1 MAPCDRTSFSPR
13 DFPRDLR
20 GEAVLGLSALALL
33 VVSATVALH
42 LKLVREKLTV
52 YTLECIDLRTGQRD
66 TYYDCPSIKV
76 ELEQA
81 WCGRTHIKRACSG
94 RVQD

>member
-1 MAPCDRTSFSPR
+1 MGSRDRLPFRLR
-13 DFPRDLR
+13 DFPRDLP
-20 GEAVLGLSALALL
+20 GEAVLGLSVLALL
-33 VVSATVALH
+33 LVSVTVALH

-52 YTLECIDLRTGQRD
+52 YMLECIDLRTGQRD

-81 WCGRTHIKRACSG
+81 WCGRTHIERACSG
-94 RVQD
+94 KVQH

>member
-1 MAPCDRTSFSPR
+1 MGLRDRSSFSLR
-13 DFPRDLR
+13 DFPRDLP
-20 GEAVLGLSALALL
+20 GEAALGLSLLALL

-81 WCGRTHIKRACSG
+81 WCGGTHIRRACSG